1 MSFQAMTWA
10 VKQPVDPREKLI
22 LIILANYADPKGVCW
37 PSMATLAK
45 DTGYCRRTILRSIHA
60 MQKDGLLSFQNTKNG
75 RLKSSNRYKLAMS
88 EPEF

>member
-60 MQKDGLLSFQNTKNG
+60 MQEG
-75 RLKSSNRYKLAMS
+75 RPFVL
-88 EPEF
+88 PEHKEWSAKIIQQVQISHD